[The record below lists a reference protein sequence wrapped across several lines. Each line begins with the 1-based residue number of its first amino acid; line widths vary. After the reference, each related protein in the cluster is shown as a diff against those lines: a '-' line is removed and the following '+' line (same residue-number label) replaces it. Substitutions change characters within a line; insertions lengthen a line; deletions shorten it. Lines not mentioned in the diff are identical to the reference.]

1 MAEAA
6 GSRRRGSTESAD
18 GPEPA
23 RPDARPGP
31 PAPEAPRRKATPT
44 AFDFFPQEEAQQ
56 TRISRFFEELHA
68 GRLTT
73 TRCRKDGELHW
84 PPRVVCPHCHGEEL
98 EWVTLPLTGR
108 LYAYSALLAGA
119 PLGMETELPIVMGLA
134 DLDGEPVR
142 LFGRIVGAAWTE
154 LAVGQAVR
162 VEPFELEDGR
172 VFYRFRAVGGADAKV
187 ASALGFN

>member
-1 MAEAA
+1 VAEASGA
-6 GSRRRGSTESAD
+6 RRRSSTEPAS

-23 RPDARPGP
+23 RPDARPSA

-56 TRISRFFEELHA
+56 TRISRFFDELRA

-84 PPRVVCPHCHGEEL
+84 PPRVACPHCHGEDL
-98 EWVTLPLTGR
+98 EWVTLPLTGT
-108 LYAYSALLAGA
+108 LYAFSALLAGA

-134 DLDGEPVR
+134 DLDGESIR
-142 LFGRIVGAAWTE
+142 LFGRIVGAAWSD
-154 LAVGQAVR
+154 LRVGDRVR

-172 VFYRFRAVGGADAKV
+172 VFYRFRAVGGADERV
-187 ASALGFN
+187 AS

>member
-6 GSRRRGSTESAD
+6 GARRRSSTEPANSP
-18 GPEPA
+18 GPA
-23 RPDARPGP
+23 RPEARPTS
-31 PAPEAPRRKATPT
+31 PAPEASRRKSTAT

-56 TRISRFFEELHA
+56 TRISRFFDELRA

-84 PPRVVCPHCHGEEL
+84 PPRVTCPHCHGEDL
-98 EWVTLPLTGR
+98 EWVTLPLTGK
-108 LYAYSALLAGA
+108 LYAFSALLAGA

-134 DLDGEPVR
+134 DLDGEAVR
-142 LFGRIVGAAWTE
+142 VFGRIVGAAWSDLT
-154 LAVGQAVR
+154 VGQAVR

-172 VFYRFRAVGGADAKV
+172 VFYRFRAVGGADGQAP
-187 ASALGFN
+187 S